1 MKIINKKPNHK
12 LIRIGAVGM
21 IISIGLL
28 LSGYV
33 EPPKTKEWIIWELKM
48 NILNGCI
55 K

>member
-12 LIRIGAVGM
+12 LIRIGVVGM

-33 EPPKTKEWIIWELKM
+33 ETPKTKE
-48 NILNGCI
+48 
-55 K
+55 